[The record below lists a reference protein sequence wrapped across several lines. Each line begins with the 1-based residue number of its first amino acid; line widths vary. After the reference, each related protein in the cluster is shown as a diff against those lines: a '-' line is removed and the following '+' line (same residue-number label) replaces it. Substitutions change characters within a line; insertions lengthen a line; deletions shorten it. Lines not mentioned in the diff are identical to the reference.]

1 MIRTS
6 NVSVRKTLRK
16 LLPPSVIEL
25 VARETG
31 AFKRIRRISPVAFV
45 WSLVFG
51 CCSGRRRSLA
61 GMRRIFN
68 KLTRQNQPLAS
79 SPQGPLGAQRYRSRQ
94 ADRQVERCPRA
105 RPASI
110 SAWSLGEG
118 STAADGPGLLRLPTF
133 RSHCGAGRMLHFPLE
148 GGNERLH
155 RRPTRG
161 AIRWRSASDRAR
173 AFGRI
178 GADSS
183 GNAGRTDRRARSP
196 SHLPRT
202 ETQ

>member
-118 STAADGPGLLRLPTF
+118 STAADGPGLLR
-133 RSHCGAGRMLHFPLE
+133 
-148 GGNERLH
+148 
-155 RRPTRG
+155 RPTRG
-161 AIRWRSASDRAR
+161 AIRRRSASDRAR